1 MSNDKRVTINEGV
14 PAKEHGSLSLLSL
27 VGAETPRQAEQLREL
42 REKEQP
48 ETVQDWYREMGM
60 LQPE

>member
-1 MSNDKRVTINEGV
+1 MSNDKRVTINEDV
-14 PAKEHGSLSLLSL
+14 PANEHGSLGLLSL

-42 REKEQP
+42 RNKEQP
-48 ETVQDWYREMGM
+48 DTVQDWYLQMGM